1 MQLFLLHENLLEPKR
16 NRDFI
21 LYMTGNIIWTV
32 AEFAILVSAIA
43 ITGQVSDQANE
54 TALCTRYF
62 DDYTM
67 KNTKVAKQINKFLLK
82 NLHQKK
88 KFSAYGFFDIDNS
101 VIYTVFSSIV
111 TYLVILIQF
120 KQLENDLTRGNPQNK
135 TAN

>member
-1 MQLFLLHENLLEPKR
+1 MISYL
-16 NRDFI
+16 
-21 LYMTGNIIWTV
+21 IWLGPL
-32 AEFAILVSAIA
+32 AIKLCVVLSSASVVSEK
-43 ITGQVSDQANE
+43 ANE

>member
-1 MQLFLLHENLLEPKR
+1 MAWGISVVVFGDFVITC
-16 NRDFI
+16 NRTA
-21 LYMTGNIIWTV
+21 YK
-32 AEFAILVSAIA
+32 
-43 ITGQVSDQANE
+43 ANE
-54 TALCTRYF
+54 TALCTRHF

-101 VIYTVFSSIV
+101 VIYTVFSSII

-120 KQLENDLTRGNPQNK
+120 KQLENDLTQNDRNR
-135 TAN
+135 TVTGGT